1 MAGGLQ
7 VVRGIWKDPRPQ
19 TKMLGQTRL
28 QIRSPEPQAGVGL
41 GGGQHEESAG
51 NPQPGFQSHPC
62 HLHAGP
68 PGTRGQPPCASLSCL
83 WSGWAGA
90 GQQSPAA

>member
-41 GGGQHEESAG
+41 GGQHEESAG
-51 NPQPGFQSHPC
+51 NPQPGFQSQPC
-62 HLHAGP
+62 RLHAGP
-68 PGTRGQPPCASLSCL
+68 PGTRDQPPCASLSCL
-83 WSGWAGA
+83 WSGGAGA
-90 GQQSPAA
+90 GRQSPAA